1 MFKDET
7 LDGVD
12 IISDIKEDKYVRDQ
26 LCQTKTIEYTEKGSQ
41 AISRKDANVQTDFE
55 QDLPQVTRMRVDNSK
70 ILSDFMLKV
79 YPSIHEQ
86 LLANIRSHAF
96 DNYEV
101 NWDENEEQDR
111 TSCLHTLNCNQQS
124 QESVVTSLAWNATGS
139 VIAAAFG
146 SLDHE
151 SWCVHQ
157 SFIYL
162 WNIDRANIDESKA
175 DRVIDSDVCLMS
187 ISFHSKHPGLLVGG
201 DFSGKIYI
209 WDMSDEENMLVA
221 YSGKDVISHQ
231 EPITRIKWSSLKSSR
246 NHELISVGTDGKI
259 LIWCYND
266 LKKSLVITKK
276 FILRCE
282 DIPRKFRHSVSS
294 KVNLEIGI
302 TCLSF
307 SHKNTNALYV
317 GTENGNVLKCSTDSK
332 LKGKIDVK
340 GTSYNVPFI
349 QAYKGHI
356 GSVSAIE
363 ACPHKE
369 NIFLTCGS
377 DKLMHIYS
385 VQQQVPLMV
394 IESCSRY
401 FLTAEWS
408 SFSTTVFF
416 GSTKEGLV
424 LAYNL
429 LEDAITPVESIVVQ
443 KSNVPVIAL
452 CYNTKQRD
460 IMATGD
466 KMGIVKIWKVSDV
479 CLQDRQE
486 GFTYFE
492 DLEMSDS

>member
-162 WNIDRANIDESKA
+162 
-175 DRVIDSDVCLMS
+175 
-187 ISFHSKHPGLLVGG
+187 
-201 DFSGKIYI
+201 
-209 WDMSDEENMLVA
+209 
-221 YSGKDVISHQ
+221 
-231 EPITRIKWSSLKSSR
+231 SL
-246 NHELISVGTDGKI
+246 
-259 LIWCYND
+259 
-266 LKKSLVITKK
+266 
-276 FILRCE
+276 
-282 DIPRKFRHSVSS
+282 
-294 KVNLEIGI
+294 
-302 TCLSF
+302 
-307 SHKNTNALYV
+307 
-317 GTENGNVLKCSTDSK
+317 
-332 LKGKIDVK
+332 
-340 GTSYNVPFI
+340 
-349 QAYKGHI
+349 
-356 GSVSAIE
+356 
-363 ACPHKE
+363 
-369 NIFLTCGS
+369 
-377 DKLMHIYS
+377 
-385 VQQQVPLMV
+385 
-394 IESCSRY
+394 
-401 FLTAEWS
+401 
-408 SFSTTVFF
+408 
-416 GSTKEGLV
+416 
-424 LAYNL
+424 
-429 LEDAITPVESIVVQ
+429 
-443 KSNVPVIAL
+443 
-452 CYNTKQRD
+452 
-460 IMATGD
+460 
-466 KMGIVKIWKVSDV
+466 
-479 CLQDRQE
+479 
-486 GFTYFE
+486 
-492 DLEMSDS
+492 